1 MKVMVG
7 IGCDRDVSLQTLQTA
22 LTQALQQC
30 GLQEAH
36 IAGLASIDKKH
47 DEVALL
53 QLAAKKQWSIA
64 FYPAAQLAVIPV
76 PNPSAVV
83 QHYMGTPSVS
93 EAAAIIAAKTD
104 MQHLLIEKHKYLG
117 MDGKNATI
125 SIASVST

>member
-7 IGCDRDVSLQTLQTA
+7 IGCDRGVSLQTLQA
-22 LTQALQQC
+22 AVTQALQQC
-30 GLQEAH
+30 GLQAADV
-36 IAGLASIDKKH
+36 AGLASIDKKH

-53 QLAAKKQWSIA
+53 QLAEIQRWPII
-64 FYPAAQLAVIPV
+64 FYPAEQLATIPV

-93 EAAAIIAAKTD
+93 EAAALIAAKTD

-117 MDGKNATI
+117 KDGKNATI